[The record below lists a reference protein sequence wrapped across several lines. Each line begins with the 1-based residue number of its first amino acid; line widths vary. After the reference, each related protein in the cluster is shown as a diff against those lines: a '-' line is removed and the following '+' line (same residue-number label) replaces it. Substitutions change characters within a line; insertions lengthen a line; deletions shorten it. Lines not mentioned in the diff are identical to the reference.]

1 MRYGDNIQR
10 EISYTVLSVCVGQA
24 CKDALWSGVIT
35 GVVKAITSYTF
46 AVCVKGACV
55 CVCLRVCVCSLSDY
69 STLWTVKWQVNGS
82 RCSHVIYLH
91 KEMHK
96 QKDEEKRFLH
106 CIHKKWLRLIFWVM
120 IIAKNKTKKYIWLSY

>member
-35 GVVKAITSYTF
+35 GIVKTITSYTF

-55 CVCLRVCVCSLSDY
+55 CVCVYVYVCVLS
-69 STLWTVKWQVNGS
+69 Q
-82 RCSHVIYLH
+82 
-91 KEMHK
+91 
-96 QKDEEKRFLH
+96 
-106 CIHKKWLRLIFWVM
+106 
-120 IIAKNKTKKYIWLSY
+120 IIALCGLWNGRLMGAAVLTSSIYIKKCTSKKTKKKDFFIVFTKNDFV